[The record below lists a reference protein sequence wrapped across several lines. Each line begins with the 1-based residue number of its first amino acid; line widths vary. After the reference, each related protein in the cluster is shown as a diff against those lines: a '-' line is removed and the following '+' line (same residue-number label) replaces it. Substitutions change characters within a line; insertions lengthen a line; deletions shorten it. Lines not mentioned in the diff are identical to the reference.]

1 MFKLQETQIPVN
13 FSQVAQ
19 AMNFGIDPTE
29 VGVIYDTTIQ
39 AISEYLGQVKS
50 MEAKTALAIKD
61 TKGNLILAGMVAYH
75 ENENEDLPG
84 NWSFEFTFEEEDL
97 EGCDVKLSTE
107 PYFQRVF
114 SNTMYNLF
122 GFELTDIMTLQPCV
136 EESINVLKKWL
147 DTNAKEGEKVSVE
160 EPGYFVASV
169 VVENGEKIFAIVPDG
184 SMKRCIKDDS
194 AIEA

>member
-50 MEAKTALAIKD
+50 MESKTALAIKD

-84 NWSFEFTFEEEDL
+84 NWSFEFTFDEADL
-97 EGCDVKLSTE
+97 EGCDIKLSTE